1 MAKKGKKPDPETET
15 PSLSNT
21 NITTFPAVQSGRHPW
36 FYFEDGNIIL
46 KVGHPR
52 LQFDHSVLDF
62 ATLADTN
69 YLLQGSPTF
78 SD

>member
-1 MAKKGKKPDPETET
+1 MAKIGKKPNPDTKA

-21 NITTFPAVQSGRHPW
+21 NITTFPAVQAGRHPW
-36 FYFEDGNIIL
+36 FYFEDGTIVL
-46 KVGHPR
+46 KVDYPR
-52 LQFDHSVLDF
+52 SQFDHSVLDF

-69 YLLQGSPTF
+69 YPLQGSPTF